1 MKDIVASSCVG
12 LGQLLIGHPFD
23 TAKILIQNKQPW
35 YSLPVS
41 QYYRGWKFPLFYSS
55 LFNVICFTTHERS
68 YKYTQN
74 HFTSGLLG
82 GMAISPFAYVLESFK
97 IKHQVYNKTQH
108 KQTKPK
114 QTKPKQTKPKQT
126 KPKQTKP
133 KQTKPKQNKKHT
145 INKRIMKATFKQI
158 KTTRGLLSLSTRET
172 LAMGVYFQ
180 TFHELKKHMDNTLIC
195 GGLTGLASWTLT
207 YPIDVIASRQIAQNI
222 TIREAF
228 SQRNLWK
235 GIHVCLL
242 RAMIVN
248 AVNFKIYETIMNSK
262 HLSFLDE

>member
-35 YSLPVS
+35 YSLPIS
-41 QYYRGWKFPLFYSS
+41 RYYRGWKFPLFYSS

-82 GMAISPFAYVLESFK
+82 GMAISPFAYVFESFK

-108 KQTKPK
+108 Q
-114 QTKPKQTKPKQT
+114 
-126 KPKQTKP
+126 QTKP

-248 AVNFKIYETIMNSK
+248 AVNFKIYEMVMNSK
-262 HLSFLDE
+262 YLSFLDE

>member
-74 HFTSGLLG
+74 HFASGLLG
-82 GMAISPFAYVLESFK
+82 GMAISPFAYILESFK
-97 IKHQVYNKTQH
+97 IKHQVYNKTQYQ
-108 KQTKPK
+108 QTKPN
-114 QTKPKQTKPKQT
+114 QTKKQ
-126 KPKQTKP
+126 
-133 KQTKPKQNKKHT
+133 T

-248 AVNFKIYETIMNSK
+248 AVNFKIYETVMNSK

>member
-1 MKDIVASSCVG
+1 MKDIIASSCVG

-23 TAKILIQNKQPW
+23 TAKILIQNKQQW
-35 YSLPVS
+35 YSLPLS
-41 QYYRGWKFPLFYSS
+41 RYYRGWKFPLFYCSI
-55 LFNVICFTTHERS
+55 FNVICFTTHERT
-68 YKYTQN
+68 YKHTEN
-74 HFTSGLLG
+74 HLASGLLG

-97 IKHQVYNKTQH
+97 IKHQVYNKTHNQ
-108 KQTKPK
+108 
-114 QTKPKQTKPKQT
+114 
-126 KPKQTKP
+126 
-133 KQTKPKQNKKHT
+133 QTKPKQNKKHT

>member
-35 YSLPVS
+35 YSLPIS
-41 QYYRGWKFPLFYSS
+41 RYYRGWKFPLFYSS

-68 YKYTQN
+68 YKHTQN
-74 HFTSGLLG
+74 HFTSGLIG

-108 KQTKPK
+108 Q
-114 QTKPKQTKPKQT
+114 
-126 KPKQTKP
+126 QTKP

-158 KTTRGLLSLSTRET
+158 KTTRGLFVLTSRET
-172 LAMGVYFQ
+172 FAMGVYFQ
-180 TFHELKKHMDNTLIC
+180 TFYEFKKHIDNTLIC

-262 HLSFLDE
+262 QLSFLDE

>member
-1 MKDIVASSCVG
+1 MKDIIASSCVG

-23 TAKILIQNKQPW
+23 TAKILIQNKQQW
-35 YSLPVS
+35 YSLPIS
-41 QYYRGWKFPLFYSS
+41 RYYRGWKFPLFYSS
-55 LFNVICFTTHERS
+55 LFNVICFTTHERT
-68 YKYTQN
+68 YKHTQN
-74 HFTSGLLG
+74 HFASGLLG

-97 IKHQVYNKTQH
+97 IKHQVYNKTH
-108 KQTKPK
+108 NQTKPN
-114 QTKPKQTKPKQT
+114 QTKKQ
-126 KPKQTKP
+126 
-133 KQTKPKQNKKHT
+133 T
-145 INKRIMKATFKQI
+145 INKRIMKSTFKQI

-180 TFHELKKHMDNTLIC
+180 TFHELKKHIDNTLIC
-195 GGLTGLASWTLT
+195 GGLTGITSWVLT
-207 YPIDVIASRQIAQNI
+207 YPIDVISSRQIAQNI

-248 AVNFKIYETIMNSK
+248 AVNFKIYETVMNSK

>member
-55 LFNVICFTTHERS
+55 LFNVICFTTHERT
-68 YKYTQN
+68 YKHTQN

-97 IKHQVYNKTQH
+97 IKHQVYNKTPHQ
-108 KQTKPK
+108 QTKLK
-114 QTKPKQTKPKQT
+114 Q
-126 KPKQTKP
+126 
-133 KQTKPKQNKKHT
+133 T

>member
-97 IKHQVYNKTQH
+97 IKHQVYNKTPHQ
-108 KQTKPK
+108 QTKLK
-114 QTKPKQTKPKQT
+114 Q
-126 KPKQTKP
+126 
-133 KQTKPKQNKKHT
+133 T

>member
-35 YSLPVS
+35 HSLPIS
-41 QYYRGWKFPLFYSS
+41 QYYRGWKFPLFYCSI
-55 LFNVICFTTHERS
+55 FNVICFTTHERS

-108 KQTKPK
+108 QQTKPK
-114 QTKPKQTKPKQT
+114 QTKPKQTKPKQ
-126 KPKQTKP
+126 
-133 KQTKPKQNKKHT
+133 T

-172 LAMGVYFQ
+172 LAMGIYFQ
-180 TFHELKKHMDNTLIC
+180 TFHELKKHIDNTLIC
-195 GGLTGLASWTLT
+195 GGLTGMTSWILT
-207 YPIDVIASRQIAQNI
+207 YPIDVISSRQIAQNI

-248 AVNFKIYETIMNSK
+248 AVNFKIYEMVMNSR

>member
-74 HFTSGLLG
+74 HFASGLLG

-97 IKHQVYNKTQH
+97 IKHQVYNKTQYQ
-108 KQTKPK
+108 QTKPN
-114 QTKPKQTKPKQT
+114 QTKKQ
-126 KPKQTKP
+126 
-133 KQTKPKQNKKHT
+133 T

-248 AVNFKIYETIMNSK
+248 AVNFKIYETVMNSK